1 MKFAVIGYPN
11 EASLAASYCR
21 AITSLGHEHILVD
34 INAMDTNYARLGA
47 VGRKLHQFLSVPAW
61 TRKANRDTA
70 ITINNYR
77 PDAII
82 VIGNMRV
89 NVGALA
95 FLKVALKCKI
105 IWVWPDTL
113 LNMEPWLLQAAGMI
127 DVFASYSSQSLTV
140 LNEMGFRN
148 AQWIPLAADMQLHH
162 YPLTIDDAK
171 FTCDLSFVGG
181 CRPEREQA
189 LLDIITAF
197 PNLNVQIF
205 GPLEVWKRQCKSKKV
220 LARVAGD
227 SLFGKDFSAQVAA
240 SRINLNVIDDTN
252 YPSANMR
259 FFEVSAAGGLQL
271 VSTCPEMEAV
281 YKDKESMLYFNNKTE
296 MLQNIE
302 WAISHLSEAQQIRQN
317 VQALTS
323 QAHTYEARLQT
334 IINHF

>member
-11 EASLAASYCR
+11 EAYLAASYCQ
-21 AITSLGHEHILVD
+21 AITNLGHEHILVD

-47 VGRKLHQFLSVPAW
+47 VGRKLHQFLAVSAW
-61 TRKANRDTA
+61 TRKANRDLA

-82 VIGNMRV
+82 VVGNMRV

-105 IWVWPDTL
+105 VWVWPDTL
-113 LNMEPWLLQAAGMI
+113 LNIEPWLLQAAGMI
-127 DVFASYSSQSLTV
+127 DVFASYSNQSLTV

-148 AQWIPLAADMQLHH
+148 AKWVPLAADLQLHH
-162 YPLTIDDAK
+162 YPLTLDDAK
-171 FTCDLSFVGG
+171 FACDLSFVGG
-181 CRPEREQA
+181 WRPEREQA
-189 LLDIITAF
+189 LLDIIEAF
-197 PNLNVQIF
+197 PNLNVKIF
-205 GPLEVWKRQCKSKKV
+205 GPLEIWKRQCKNKKV

-259 FFEVSAAGGLQL
+259 FFELSAAGGLQL
-271 VSTCPEMEAV
+271 VSACPEMEAT
-281 YKDKESMLYFNNKTE
+281 YIDKKTMLYFNNKTE
-296 MLQNIE
+296 MLQKIA
-302 WAISHLSEAQQIRQN
+302 WAMSHLAEAQQMRETAQK
-317 VQALTS
+317 LTA
-323 QAHTYEARLQT
+323 QAHTYECRVQT
-334 IINHF
+334 IIDNF